1 MDQYVE
7 FINVKKVIDVSLFMH
22 AVAVFAGV
30 FLILL
35 VVTVAIPGLPPGE
48 LIFEVL
54 GFPQATGSFL
64 GISISTLLNGL
75 VNGLL
80 WGLVAAAMY
89 GLSRLGT
96 GRKPLLPLPVPE
108 EPPSSPPK
116 AMPVDERV
124 TKIPPAMTVRH
135 RSFWNDQD
143 RDVKTI
149 EGIGSLR
156 GRLLNGMGVRTVD
169 DLIRVGSTRV
179 GRQRIASRLGVS
191 YRMVRS
197 WVYRGDLLRVRG
209 VGRQYSELLESAGVS
224 SVADLSNRNVFVLWQ
239 TLRDVNREKRLVR
252 RVPPLAT
259 IEMWVYNAK
268 KLDSVIR

>member
-1 MDQYVE
+1 
-7 FINVKKVIDVSLFMH
+7 MH

-30 FLILL
+30 FLILVAVTL
-35 VVTVAIPGLPPGE
+35 VIPGLPPGE
-48 LIFEVL
+48 LFFDVL
-54 GFPQATGSFL
+54 GVPQVAGSFL
-64 GISISTLLNGL
+64 GISVLTLLYGF
-75 VNGLL
+75 VNGFL
-80 WGLVAAAMY
+80 WGLIAAVVY
-89 GLSRLGT
+89 GLSRRGT

-108 EPPSSPPK
+108 ELPSPPPR

-124 TKIPPAMTVRH
+124 EKIPPALTVRQG
-135 RSFWNDQD
+135 RFRMERD

-156 GRLLNGMGVRTVD
+156 GRLLSGMGVRTVD
-169 DLIRVGSTRV
+169 DLLRVGATSA
-179 GRQRIASRLGVS
+179 GRQRIAKRLGVS

-224 SVADLSNRNVFVLWQ
+224 SVTDLSNRNALVLWQ
-239 TLRDVNREKRLVR
+239 TLRGANRKKRLVR
-252 RVPPLAT
+252 RVPPLET

-268 KLDSVIR
+268 KLDPIIR